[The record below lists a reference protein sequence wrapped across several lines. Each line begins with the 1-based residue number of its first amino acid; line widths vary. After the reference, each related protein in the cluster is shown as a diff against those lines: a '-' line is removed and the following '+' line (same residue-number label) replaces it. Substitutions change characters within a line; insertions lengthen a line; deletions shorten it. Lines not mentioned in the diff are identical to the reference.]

1 MKPSDLTPNKIEE
14 APQGWLNRLGNKA
27 AVKFLPKTDF
37 GLRAAGNL
45 NTGAVANQAWAS
57 YQQYLGQ
64 TEGLNA
70 KPTKKS
76 VLAWLK
82 WKKYSPN
89 AIKAAEQVIDKHES
103 EITQA
108 AKNAEYNTYESKKPA
123 HHLDMMRSY
132 LDILSEKTIA
142 EAASPAAGSLAQGL
156 TPGMAMNTLRPS
168 IAGGGTRH
176 SATPNN
182 PNQEPAAAPTAA
194 PAAALQASP
203 AAVSTGVLTSKAA
216 SQAIMAA
223 SQAQSAEQ
231 YNEPQAAPQ
240 QAPAAVSD
248 TGAGAA
254 GTAQAGIGGGNTA
267 TTVDQLYNKGGT
279 KSATDPYTMASELAN
294 TLRPSIGSD
303 REAASVVAALDKYTE
318 RAAAPELKA
327 AAESLNF
334 SESFNPGKMLQ
345 KKVTKLTRIK

>member
-27 AVKFLPKTDF
+27 AAKFLPKTDL
-37 GLRAAGNL
+37 GLRAVGNL

-89 AIKAAEQVIDKHES
+89 AIKAAEQVIDKQAA
-103 EITQA
+103 EITHA
-108 AKNAEYNTYESKKPA
+108 AYESKKPA

-142 EAASPAAGSLAQGL
+142 GAASPAAGSLAQGL

-182 PNQEPAAAPTAA
+182 PNQEPAAAPAAAPAA
-194 PAAALQASP
+194 PAAA
-203 AAVSTGVLTSKAA
+203 STGVLTSKVA

-231 YNEPQAAPQ
+231 YNEPQAAAPQ
-240 QAPAAVSD
+240 QAPAPVS
-248 TGAGAA
+248 
-254 GTAQAGIGGGNTA
+254 NTA
-267 TTVDQLYNKGGT
+267 TAPATTATPAPAATAPAAPPVVPT
-279 KSATDPYTMASELAN
+279 KS
-294 TLRPSIGSD
+294 RSD
-303 REAASVVAALDKYTE
+303 
-318 RAAAPELKA
+318 
-327 AAESLNF
+327 
-334 SESFNPGKMLQ
+334 
-345 KKVTKLTRIK
+345 

>member
-27 AVKFLPKTDF
+27 AAKFLPKTDL
-37 GLRAAGNL
+37 GLRAVGNL

-108 AKNAEYNTYESKKPA
+108 AKNAEYNTYESKKPV

-231 YNEPQAAPQ
+231 YNEPQAAPAA
-240 QAPAAVSD
+240 APAAAVSN
-248 TGAGAA
+248 TAAPAPVAPAG
-254 GTAQAGIGGGNTA
+254 GGGGGGNTA

-279 KSATDPYTMASELAN
+279 TSATDPYTMASELSAI
-294 TLRPSIGSD
+294 LKPSIGSD
-303 REAASVVAALDKYTE
+303 REAATLVAALDRYTE
-318 RAAAPELKA
+318 RAPTT
-327 AAESLNF
+327 ESLNF

>member
-1 MKPSDLTPNKIEE
+1 
-14 APQGWLNRLGNKA
+14 
-27 AVKFLPKTDF
+27 
-37 GLRAAGNL
+37 
-45 NTGAVANQAWAS
+45 
-57 YQQYLGQ
+57 
-64 TEGLNA
+64 
-70 KPTKKS
+70 
-76 VLAWLK
+76 
-82 WKKYSPN
+82 
-89 AIKAAEQVIDKHES
+89 
-103 EITQA
+103 
-108 AKNAEYNTYESKKPA
+108 
-123 HHLDMMRSY
+123 MMRSY